1 MRTSK
6 AYATLF
12 CLGLFLSS
20 SLQSAAQKLTPFKQA
35 ELKALLKLESRLSPQ
50 QRDTLSQPVRDAIAL
65 AHQLLDPPDFNGGDD
80 DQGELNIGLG
90 SPRGSASTRAIAR
103 AASSPVVSSSTSL
116 SSQEVQGG
124 LTKISHPEA
133 GLQLSRFFGFSDL
146 ESSSAQC
153 GNNIVTSYLSGTAG
167 NISSTI
173 PIVNDPT
180 TITPGSPIGVS
191 FSADRGST
199 FTELPFLTAG
209 PNFNLSQAA
218 AGVTTTLVEPIG
230 NPVTSCTSASKFF
243 IASSPFFI
251 ADITFHD
258 QFDFTENL
266 FTGVGLNTS
275 SDGGQTWGSPVPTV
289 LKDADHLI
297 DSGWLAVD
305 PNNSNR
311 MYVSYLDFDFEAD
324 FPTLPHPSPR
334 CAPVSVRI
342 AAELVTSSD
351 GGKTWSSPRIIREDC
366 LPIQQGF
373 PQGFQAASTRLAV
386 SPDGKLSAVFLLL
399 HPLFASDGVTVVD
412 YKLEVHARGSSDNGV
427 TFGPEVKVSDL
438 VQIGDGAHATR
449 PLLQGFFHPSTIPAI
464 AADPVKRANNKQ
476 NLYVVWADGRDN
488 QKPDGTAF
496 FGTYNF
502 GDILISRSTDG
513 GVTWSPP
520 RAVSPT
526 PPSFKGAGRDQ
537 FIPSIAVDHDG
548 TIAICYYDRRN
559 DPANNALDRYC
570 SLSQDS
576 GQSFH
581 DVRESPKS
589 WTFGQTWD
597 LTSFWLGDYD
607 TVTAPNGSDGFFG
620 AFGISGDNVTGI
632 FGRSLQR
639 E

>member
-6 AYATLF
+6 AYVTLL
-12 CLGLFLSS
+12 CLSTFLT
-20 SLQSAAQKLTPFKQA
+20 SLQSSAQKLTPFKQA

-50 QRDTLSQPVRDAIAL
+50 QRETLSQPVRDAITL

-90 SPRGSASTRAIAR
+90 SPHGAASTRATAR
-103 AASSPVVSSSTSL
+103 AASSPIVSSSTSL

-167 NISSTI
+167 NLSSTI
-173 PIVNDPT
+173 PFLNDPT
-180 TITPGSPIGVS
+180 TITAGSSIGVS
-191 FSADRGST
+191 FSSDRGST
-199 FTELPFLTAG
+199 FTELPFLTVG
-209 PNFNLSQAA
+209 PSFNDSQAVAGTTGTLFA
-218 AGVTTTLVEPIG
+218 ALG
-230 NPVTSCTSASKFF
+230 NPITSCTSTGKFF
-243 IASSPFFI
+243 IASSPFFVS
-251 ADITFHD
+251 DITFID
-258 QFDFTENL
+258 PFDFTENL
-266 FTGVGLNTS
+266 FSGVGLNTS
-275 SDGGQTWGSPVPTV
+275 TDGGQTWGNTIPTV
-289 LKDADHLI
+289 LKDIDHII
-297 DSGWLAVD
+297 DSGFLVVD
-305 PNNSNR
+305 PNNPNR

-324 FPTLPHPSPR
+324 FPLLNHPSPR
-334 CAPVSVRI
+334 CTPVRFRI
-342 AAELVTSSD
+342 ASELVTSSD
-351 GGKTWSSPRIIREDC
+351 AGKTWSSPHIIREDC
-366 LPIQQGF
+366 LPIQQGIA
-373 PQGFQAASTRLAV
+373 QGFQVASTRLAV
-386 SPDGKLSAVFLLL
+386 SPDGRVSAVFLLL
-399 HPLFASDGVTVVD
+399 HPVFASDGVTVVD

-438 VQIGDGAHATR
+438 VQIGDVAHSSR

-488 QKPDGTAF
+488 QKPDRTAF

-502 GDILISRSTDG
+502 GDIVMSRSTDG
-513 GVTWSPP
+513 GMTWSPP

-526 PPSFKGAGRDQ
+526 PPNFKGAGRDQ
-537 FIPSIAVDHDG
+537 FNPSIAVDHDG
-548 TIAICYYDRRN
+548 TIAVCYYDRRN
-559 DPANNALDRYC
+559 DPKNNALDRYC
-570 SLSQDS
+570 SLSQNS
-576 GQSFH
+576 AQSFH

-589 WTFGQTWD
+589 WTFGQSWD
-597 LTSFWLGDYD
+597 LSSSWLGDYD
-607 TVTAPNGSDGFFG
+607 TVAAPNRGDGFFG

>member
-1 MRTSK
+1 VKTSK
-6 AYATLF
+6 AYATLL
-12 CLGLFLSS
+12 CLSFFLCS
-20 SLQSAAQKLTPFKQA
+20 SLQSPAQKLTPFKQA

-50 QRDTLSQPVRDAIAL
+50 QRETLSQPVRDAIGL

-90 SPRGSASTRAIAR
+90 SPRGAASTRAIAR
-103 AASSPVVSSSTSL
+103 VASSPIASSSTSL
-116 SSQEVQGG
+116 SSQEAQGG

-133 GLQLSRFFGFSDL
+133 GLQLSRFFGLSDL

-167 NISSTI
+167 NLSSTI
-173 PIVNDPT
+173 PFLNDPT
-180 TITPGSPIGVS
+180 TITAGSSIGVS

-199 FTELPFLTAG
+199 FTELPFLTVG
-209 PNFNLSQAA
+209 PSFNDSQAT
-218 AGVTTTLVEPIG
+218 AGTTGTLFATLG
-230 NPVTSCTSASKFF
+230 NPVTSCTSSSKFF
-243 IASSPFFI
+243 IASSPFFVS
-251 ADITFHD
+251 DITFLD

-266 FTGVGLNTS
+266 FSGVGLNTS
-275 SDGGQTWGSPVPTV
+275 TDGGQTWGNTVPTV
-289 LKDADHLI
+289 LKDIDHII
-297 DSGWLAVD
+297 DSGWMVID
-305 PNNSNR
+305 PNNPNR
-311 MYVSYLDFDFEAD
+311 MYISYLDFDGEAD
-324 FPTLPHPSPR
+324 FPILSHPSPR
-334 CAPVSVRI
+334 CTPVNFRI

-351 GGKTWSSPRIIREDC
+351 GGKTWSSPHIIREDC
-366 LPIQQGF
+366 LPIQQGIA
-373 PQGFQAASTRLAV
+373 QGFQVASTRLAV

-438 VQIGDGAHATR
+438 VQIGDGAHSSR
-449 PLLQGFFHPSTIPAI
+449 PMLQGFFHTSTIPAI

-520 RAVSPT
+520 RAVSAT

-548 TIAICYYDRRN
+548 TIAVCYYDRRN
-559 DPANNALDRYC
+559 DPRNNALDRYC

-607 TVTAPNGSDGFFG
+607 TVAAPKGGDGFFG